1 MKSKASAIEGIKL
14 KIDPLMESRFTYY
27 WKQLIPGSLGHSALE
42 TPLSQARYHS
52 LFNTNPF
59 CEKSPF
65 IQEGSDWVETP
76 AFRSINE
83 DQEFTPMSDAV
94 G

>member
-1 MKSKASAIEGIKL
+1 
-14 KIDPLMESRFTYY
+14 MESRFTYY
-27 WKQLIPGSLGHSALE
+27 WKQLIPASLGHSALE
-42 TPLSQARYHS
+42 TPLNKARYQS

-65 IQEGSDWVETP
+65 IQEDSDWVET
-76 AFRSINE
+76 ASRSIDK
-83 DQEFTPMSDAV
+83 DQELTPMSDAA